1 MRAVIQ
7 LTEGDPST
15 LSVTEDIPLPQTI
28 YRGLLIR
35 VQYAA
40 MNRMDLLQSKG
51 NYPLP
56 KGASNIIGVEVSG
69 TVAAVGDGCELGF
82 VYGEP
87 VAALLLGGGYAEFCI
102 ADERHVIRLFPRLNM
117 QTMAAVPEAFMTA
130 YQLCFM
136 VGNIKS
142 GESVLVHAAASSVGQ
157 AAIQM
162 LSRKGMKVFATVR
175 SESKLKT
182 CLDLGATAAF
192 VINSGDVNF
201 ADKVLHAND
210 GSLIDAVL
218 DPVGSAYMKDN
229 IKLLNIDGRWVLYG
243 MMSGATITE
252 PALLQK
258 LMSKRI
264 SLLPT
269 TLRSR
274 SAEYKEEIIQRLS
287 TDPDGFPAIAA
298 GEIKVLVDKT
308 YPVEEV
314 LSAHQYMEQN
324 KNTGKIV
331 LAVTSTSTALEFF
344 ASELQSMEKRL
355 LSKK

>member
-7 LTEGDPST
+7 ITDGDPST
-15 LSVTEDIPLPQTI
+15 LVIDEDTLPQMVH
-28 YRGLLIR
+28 RGLLIR

-40 MNRMDLLQSKG
+40 INRMDLLQSKG

-56 KGASNIIGVEVSG
+56 KGASKIIGVEVSG
-69 TVAAVGDGCELGF
+69 TIAAVGDGCELGF

-136 VGNIKS
+136 VGNIKK

-162 LSRKGMKVFATVR
+162 LSRKGIKVFATVR
-175 SESKLKT
+175 SEAKLKT

-192 VINSGDVNF
+192 VVDSRDVSF
-201 ADKVLHAND
+201 AEAVLQAND
-210 GSLIDAVL
+210 GNLIDVVL
-218 DPVGSAYMKDN
+218 DPVCSAYMADN

-243 MMSGATITE
+243 MMGGATITE

-258 LMSKRI
+258 LMAKRI

-274 SAEYKEEIIQRLS
+274 SAEYKEEIIQKLS
-287 TDPDGFPAIAA
+287 SDPDGFPAIAS
-298 GEIKVLVDKT
+298 GEIKVIVDRT
-308 YPVEEV
+308 YPLEEV

-324 KNTGKIV
+324 KNTGKII

-344 ASELQSMEKRL
+344 ASELQCMEKRL
-355 LSKK
+355 FSKK